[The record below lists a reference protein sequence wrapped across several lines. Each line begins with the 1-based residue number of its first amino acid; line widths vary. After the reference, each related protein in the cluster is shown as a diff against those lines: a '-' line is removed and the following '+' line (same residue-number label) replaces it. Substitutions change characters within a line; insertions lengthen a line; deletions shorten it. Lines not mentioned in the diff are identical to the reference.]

1 LHFFVVVV
9 VVVKTMMGSSVASV
23 FSSSLLLL
31 LLALLSVVQAE
42 VLFDSNLT
50 IGRNTLSGAA
60 PLIIANGGTSGLYP
74 DQTAFAYQDALNTSS
89 QPLALSC
96 DLQLTKDNLGIC
108 RTGLNLTTSTFSA
121 NYNVSSTYI
130 VNGVPTHGYFSVDYM
145 QADLLNPNFTT
156 AVQPNLARSPFF
168 DQVFPLLSPDTVGR
182 VHLSSPTTFWLNVEY
197 PSFFQ
202 QHPGKNSLASY
213 LTDLLASPS
222 SPAYLSA
229 TEVGILR
236 LIGPTA
242 RRSRT
247 SLILKVLDPN
257 TVEQST
263 NTTYGTLLQNLLE
276 IRTYASGILVPKNL
290 IWPINDKT
298 QYLQAHTNLVE
309 DAHKAKLAV
318 YAYDFANDQYPN
330 SFNYSFDPI
339 AEYLAY
345 VGQADFSVDGVLT
358 DFPST
363 ASEAIN
369 CYTTG
374 YKLSLAS
381 KGSEKTQQNSNK
393 LVISHNGDSGD
404 FPGCTML
411 AYTGAINGG
420 SDYIDCPIQITSDS
434 VPICRED
441 ANLIKSTDILTN
453 HALWQTYYTSY
464 AGFQNGSSGV
474 FTFDVPWADISTL
487 RALMYSPNA
496 PEFLR
501 NTANDNVEGVLTLA
515 NFLQFAKSNPGVG
528 IYIDIQNAVYL
539 RTAHSLDVVDA
550 VINALKNANLTS
562 GTDKVLIASED
573 SSVLLAFQQSLPF
586 LQRVYHVPSNGNNP
600 DIVTLPVLQEIKTF
614 AGFITIPAQLV
625 DPTDDASKNP
635 TYFLAAP
642 TQVVKQAHDQN
653 LTVLYY
659 FAQNEFSSFAF
670 DYRADPIMHINS
682 LVMYYNVDGIITD
695 FPATVYDFLHKN
707 QCYKP
712 TLSTTSP
719 NYSMLTVVP
728 GAFFPAPAD
737 ATAPTLQVSEPPI
750 SFQVPGGPKLSPTAA
765 KSDAAATKMSLALFS
780 TLSLT
785 SLLLCELL

>member
-1 LHFFVVVV
+1 VETPESPVSSSVDLGVLSLLAFFVVVVVV

-31 LLALLSVVQAE
+31 ALLSVVQAE

-50 IGRNTLSGAA
+50 TGRNTLSGAA

-74 DQTAFAYQDALNTSS
+74 DQTLFAYQDALNTSS
-89 QPLALSC
+89 QPLALLC

-108 RTGLNLTTSTFSA
+108 RTGLNLTTSTFSYK
-121 NYNVSSTYI
+121 YNVSSTYV

-156 AVQPNLARSPFF
+156 AVQPNLARSPLF
-168 DQVFPLLSPDTVGR
+168 DQYFPLLSPDTVGR

-263 NTTYGTLLQNLLE
+263 NTTYGTLLQNLME

-309 DAHKAKLAV
+309 DAHKAKLSV

-374 YKLSLAS
+374 YQLSLAS

-420 SDYIDCPIQITSDS
+420 SDYIDCPIQITSDG

-487 RALMYSPNA
+487 RARMYSPNA
-496 PEFLR
+496 PETSR

-528 IYIDIQNAVYL
+528 IYIDIQVC
-539 RTAHSLDVVDA
+539 R
-550 VINALKNANLTS
+550 
-562 GTDKVLIASED
+562 
-573 SSVLLAFQQSLPF
+573 
-586 LQRVYHVPSNGNNP
+586 
-600 DIVTLPVLQEIKTF
+600 
-614 AGFITIPAQLV
+614 
-625 DPTDDASKNP
+625 
-635 TYFLAAP
+635 
-642 TQVVKQAHDQN
+642 
-653 LTVLYY
+653 
-659 FAQNEFSSFAF
+659 
-670 DYRADPIMHINS
+670 INS
-682 LVMYYNVDGIITD
+682 R
-695 FPATVYDFLHKN
+695 
-707 QCYKP
+707 
-712 TLSTTSP
+712 
-719 NYSMLTVVP
+719 
-728 GAFFPAPAD
+728 
-737 ATAPTLQVSEPPI
+737 
-750 SFQVPGGPKLSPTAA
+750 
-765 KSDAAATKMSLALFS
+765 
-780 TLSLT
+780 
-785 SLLLCELL
+785 

>member
-1 LHFFVVVV
+1 LHFVVVV
-9 VVVKTMMGSSVASV
+9 IVVVKTMMGSSVASV

-31 LLALLSVVQAE
+31 ALLSVVQAE

-50 IGRNTLSGAA
+50 TGRNTLSGAA

-74 DQTAFAYQDALNTSS
+74 DQTLFAYQDALNTSS
-89 QPLALSC
+89 QPLALLC

-108 RTGLNLTTSTFSA
+108 RTGLNLTTSTFSYK
-121 NYNVSSTYI
+121 YNVSSTYV

-156 AVQPNLARSPFF
+156 AVQPNLARSPLF
-168 DQVFPLLSPDTVGR
+168 DQYFPLLSPDTVGR

-247 SLILKVLDPN
+247 SLILKVLDPD

-263 NTTYGTLLQNLLE
+263 NTTYGTLLQNLME

-309 DAHKAKLAV
+309 DAHKAKLSV

-374 YKLSLAS
+374 YQLSLAS

-420 SDYIDCPIQITSDS
+420 SDYIDCPIQITSDG

-487 RALMYSPNA
+487 RARMYSPNA
-496 PEFLR
+496 PETSR

-515 NFLQFAKSNPGVG
+515 NFLQFAKSNPGIG

-539 RTAHSLDVVDA
+539 RMAHSLDVVDA
-550 VINALKNANLTS
+550 VINALKTANLTS

-573 SSVLLAFQQSLPF
+573 SSVLLVFQQSLPF

-695 FPATVYDFLHKN
+695 FPATAYDFLHRN

-750 SFQVPGGPKLSPTAA
+750 SFQVPGGPTLSPTAA
-765 KSDAAATKMSLALFS
+765 KSDAAATKMSLTLFS

-785 SLLLCELL
+785 SLLLHELL